1 MFGARRK
8 PESQSEDEMLMDAL
22 GDLATR
28 QDKAGRARRRLGRHL
43 LPAWLEG
50 RVVVGILILVAVV
63 VEEGVRREDRE
74 FYATVTSAIGQ
85 VMVQDSPSAAGAP
98 PQANQQLADNAVVTT
113 GPQSTATLEF
123 PDGSVTTLDQNTV
136 YGVRLLEYSRGGA
149 WRGRS
154 FTLAA
159 GRVWSTVGPYF
170 GRNSRMRIYTPSAVA
185 SVRGTRYA
193 VSVDPGTQITTVQT
207 NEGYVTTEG
216 FTGQALWVGQG
227 GQSSVGYGQVPAQPG
242 WMTADATAAFG
253 QPALSKPIR
262 PRSWVDTALL
272 AVTQTLD
279 GPLTILGIGKCSWG
293 VGSADF
299 ARRTAAMEGLRY
311 IMQFMEGHE
320 RYPEFV
326 NPATLRELSI
336 PDRDA
341 QRILKS
347 FDGAA
352 LLRFM
357 PAEGGRSYR
366 ILVRARDRKRTLF
379 VLEPTGITTVKP
391 DDEGAYLPAE

>member
-1 MFGARRK
+1 MFGAKRK
-8 PESQSEDEMLMDAL
+8 KQPQDDDAMLMDAL
-22 GDLATR
+22 GELAAH
-28 QDKAGRARRRLGRHL
+28 QDRTARAHRRLGKRL

-50 RVVVGILILVAVV
+50 RVVIGVLVVLAVV

-74 FYATVTSAIGQ
+74 FFATLTSAIGQ
-85 VMVQDSPSAAGAP
+85 VSVQDSPSTPASAP
-98 PQANQQLADNAVVTT
+98 QPNQRLADNAIVST

-154 FTLAA
+154 FYLAM
-159 GRVWSTVGPYF
+159 GRAWSTVGPYF
-170 GRNSRMRIYTPSAVA
+170 GQDSQMKVYTPSAVA
-185 SVRGTRYA
+185 AVRGTQYA
-193 VSVDPGTQITTVQT
+193 VSFDPASQTTTVQT

-216 FTGQALWVGQG
+216 FSGQALWVGQG
-227 GQSSVGYGQVPAQPG
+227 GQSSVGYGAPPAQPS
-242 WMTADATAAFG
+242 WMPVEITSTFG
-253 QPALSKPIR
+253 QAALNKPIK
-262 PRSWVDTALL
+262 PRTWLDTTLL
-272 AVTQTLD
+272 AITQTLD
-279 GPLTILGIGKCSWG
+279 APLTILGIGKCSWG

-320 RYPEFV
+320 RYPGFV

-341 QRILKS
+341 QRILKN
-347 FDGAA
+347 FDGGA
-352 LLRFM
+352 LLKFV
-357 PAEGGRSYR
+357 PWEGGRSYR
-366 ILVRARDRKRTLF
+366 IVVRARDKRRTML

-391 DDEGAYLPAE
+391 QDESSYLPDQ